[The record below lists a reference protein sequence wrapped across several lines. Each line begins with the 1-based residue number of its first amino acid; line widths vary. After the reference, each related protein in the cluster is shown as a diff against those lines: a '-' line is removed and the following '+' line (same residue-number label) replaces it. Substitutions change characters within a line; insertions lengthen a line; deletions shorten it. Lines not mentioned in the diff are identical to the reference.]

1 MRELLETLR
10 NTDTHMSISPN
21 ELGIKVGFIRINAG
35 DPKKYE
41 FIISDIDLAALEI
54 SMEEYI
60 LNRLEWF
67 LKFLGIKTHA

>member
-21 ELGIKVGFIRINAG
+21 DLGIVVTFIHYNAG

-41 FIISDIDLAALEI
+41 FVISDLDLGALEI

-60 LNRLEWF
+60 LSKLEWF
-67 LKFLGIKTHA
+67 LKFLGIKTYA

>member
-10 NTDTHMSISPN
+10 NTDTGMYINPW
-21 ELGIKVGFIRINAG
+21 ELGLKVEFVHMNAG

-41 FIISDIDLAALEI
+41 FNISDLDLSVLEI
-54 SMEEYI
+54 STEEYI
-60 LNRLEWF
+60 LNKLEWF